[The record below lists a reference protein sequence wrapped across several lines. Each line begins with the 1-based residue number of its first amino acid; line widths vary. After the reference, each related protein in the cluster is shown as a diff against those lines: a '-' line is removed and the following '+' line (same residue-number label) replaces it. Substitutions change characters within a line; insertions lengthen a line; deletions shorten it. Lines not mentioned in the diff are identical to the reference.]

1 MLDVVKKQHETG
13 LSVVN
18 DGEQGR
24 ADYTIYV
31 KDRLTGFAG
40 ESSSWPN
47 PDAEEFPEWT
57 EMARQF
63 APPFQK
69 RPACTGPVEWKDWAA
84 VERDIQNLKDAAAAA
99 GAEEVFMTSPSPGQI
114 GRFLQNRYYPSD
126 EKYLYTLAD
135 VMKREYRA
143 IVDAGFVLQIDC
155 PDLALGRHTQF
166 AHLSLREFRDIAA
179 MHVEVLDYAVADLP
193 PDRMRIHVCWASTG
207 GPHHRDLP
215 LKDMADIVIKA
226 RPVGLVIAGANPR
239 HEHEWKV
246 WKDVKLPDGKVLVA
260 GVIDSTTN
268 FIEHP
273 ELVAERIE
281 RYAGVVGS
289 RTRPSCALSSPTAP
303 ARTPSTRPARP
314 HRVRRPHVT
323 RSALS
328 FLDVVPD
335 PGRASR
341 APGAAPAGRALDH
354 DRAAARMAADPR
366 AIALVT
372 LAFALREGR
381 RTECQAELG
390 RVHSLATPVARP
402 KRLFEFPMRTARAVP
417 SNRNTGVN
425 ASPGPRSMETT
436 IASRPPAIAVA
447 MPSKAA
453 RAPGAMRSRCP
464 VAVAMRR
471 ISCSNAGSA
480 ST

>member
-1 MLDVVKKQHETG
+1 MRRSTDRILTTHTGSLPRPRDLLGFLRDREEGRPIAEATLRERTRSAVLDVVKKQRETG
-13 LSVVN
+13 LSAVN

-69 RPACTGPVEWKDWAA
+69 RPACVGPVEWKDWPA
-84 VERDIQNLKDAAAAA
+84 VERDIQNLKDAAAAG

-135 VMKREYRA
+135 VMKREYQA
-143 IVDAGFVLQIDC
+143 IVDAGFVLQLDC

-166 AHLSLREFRDIAA
+166 SHLSLREFRDIAA
-179 MHVEVLDYAVADLP
+179 MHVEVLNYAVADIP
-193 PDRMRIHVCWASTG
+193 PDQVRIHVCWVSTG

-215 LKDMADIVIKA
+215 LRDIADVVIKA
-226 RPVGLVIAGANPR
+226 RPAGLVIAGANPR

-246 WKDVKLPDGKVLVA
+246 WKDVKLPEGKVLVA

-281 RYAGVVGS
+281 RYAGVVG
-289 RTRPSCALSSPTAP
+289 RENVIAGVDCGFGTFAG
-303 ARTPSTRPARP
+303 
-314 HRVRRPHVT
+314 RVQVDTNIVWHKL
-323 RSALS
+323 RSLVAGASL
-328 FLDVVPD
+328 
-335 PGRASR
+335 ASR
-341 APGAAPAGRALDH
+341 ALW
-354 DRAAARMAADPR
+354 
-366 AIALVT
+366 
-372 LAFALREGR
+372 
-381 RTECQAELG
+381 
-390 RVHSLATPVARP
+390 
-402 KRLFEFPMRTARAVP
+402 
-417 SNRNTGVN
+417 
-425 ASPGPRSMETT
+425 
-436 IASRPPAIAVA
+436 
-447 MPSKAA
+447 
-453 RAPGAMRSRCP
+453 
-464 VAVAMRR
+464 
-471 ISCSNAGSA
+471 
-480 ST
+480 

>member
-1 MLDVVKKQHETG
+1 MKRSTDRILTTHTGSLPRPKDLLGLLRDREEGRLIAEATLRDRTRSAVLDVVKKQRETG
-13 LSVVN
+13 LSIVN

-69 RPACTGPVEWKDWAA
+69 RPACTGPVEWKDWPA
-84 VERDIQNLKDAAAAA
+84 VERDIQNLKDAATTG
-99 GAEEVFMTSPSPGQI
+99 GADEVFMTSPSPGQI

-135 VMKREYRA
+135 VMKREYKA
-143 IVDAGFVLQIDC
+143 IVDAGFILQLDC

-166 AHLSLREFRDIAA
+166 SHLSLREFRDIAA
-179 MHVEVLDYAVADLP
+179 MHVEVLNYAVGDIP

-215 LKDMADIVIKA
+215 LKDIADVVIQA
-226 RPVGLVIAGANPR
+226 RPAGLVIAGANPR

-281 RYAGVVGS
+281 RYAAVLGRENVVAGVDCGFGTFAGRVQVDTNIVW
-289 RTRPSCALSSPTAP
+289 RKLRALVEGAG
-303 ARTPSTRPARP
+303 
-314 HRVRRPHVT
+314 
-323 RSALS
+323 L
-328 FLDVVPD
+328 
-335 PGRASR
+335 ASR
-341 APGAAPAGRALDH
+341 ALW
-354 DRAAARMAADPR
+354 
-366 AIALVT
+366 
-372 LAFALREGR
+372 
-381 RTECQAELG
+381 
-390 RVHSLATPVARP
+390 
-402 KRLFEFPMRTARAVP
+402 
-417 SNRNTGVN
+417 
-425 ASPGPRSMETT
+425 
-436 IASRPPAIAVA
+436 
-447 MPSKAA
+447 
-453 RAPGAMRSRCP
+453 
-464 VAVAMRR
+464 
-471 ISCSNAGSA
+471 
-480 ST
+480 

>member
-1 MLDVVKKQHETG
+1 VKRSTDRILTTHTGSLPRPKDLLRLLQDREEGRLRDEAALAGRARSAVLDVVGKQRETG
-13 LSVVN
+13 LSIVN

-47 PDAEEFPEWT
+47 PDVEEFPEWT

-69 RPACTGPVEWKDWAA
+69 RPACTGPVEWKDWPA
-84 VERDIQNLKDAAAAA
+84 VERDIQNLKDAAAA
-99 GAEEVFMTSPSPGQI
+99 GAADEVFMTSPSPGQI

-179 MHVEVLDYAVADLP
+179 MHVEVLNYAVADIP
-193 PDRMRIHVCWASTG
+193 ADRMRIHICWASTG

-215 LKDMADIVIKA
+215 LKDIVDVVIKA
-226 RPVGLVIAGANPR
+226 RPMGLVIAGANPR

-246 WKDVKLPDGKVLVA
+246 WKDVKLPAGKVLVA

-281 RYAGVVGS
+281 RYARVVG
-289 RTRPSCALSSPTAP
+289 RENVIAGVDCGFGTFAG
-303 ARTPSTRPARP
+303 
-314 HRVRRPHVT
+314 RVQVDTNIVWHKL
-323 RSALS
+323 RSLVEGAGL
-328 FLDVVPD
+328 
-335 PGRASR
+335 ASR
-341 APGAAPAGRALDH
+341 ALW
-354 DRAAARMAADPR
+354 
-366 AIALVT
+366 
-372 LAFALREGR
+372 
-381 RTECQAELG
+381 
-390 RVHSLATPVARP
+390 
-402 KRLFEFPMRTARAVP
+402 
-417 SNRNTGVN
+417 
-425 ASPGPRSMETT
+425 
-436 IASRPPAIAVA
+436 
-447 MPSKAA
+447 
-453 RAPGAMRSRCP
+453 
-464 VAVAMRR
+464 
-471 ISCSNAGSA
+471 
-480 ST
+480 

>member
-1 MLDVVKKQHETG
+1 MRRSTDRILTTHTGSLPRPRDLLGFLRDREEGRPIAEATLRERTRSAVLDVVKKQRETG
-13 LSVVN
+13 LSAVN

-69 RPACTGPVEWKDWAA
+69 RPACVGPVEWKDWPA
-84 VERDIQNLKDAAAAA
+84 VERDIQNLKDAAAAG

-135 VMKREYRA
+135 VMKREYQA
-143 IVDAGFVLQIDC
+143 IVDAGFVLQLDC

-166 AHLSLREFRDIAA
+166 SHLSLREFRDIAA
-179 MHVEVLDYAVADLP
+179 MHVEVLNYAVADIP
-193 PDRMRIHVCWASTG
+193 PDQMRIHVCWASTG

-215 LKDMADIVIKA
+215 LRDIADVVIKA
-226 RPVGLVIAGANPR
+226 RPAGLVIAGANPR

-281 RYAGVVGS
+281 RYAGVVG
-289 RTRPSCALSSPTAP
+289 RENVIAGVDCGFGTFAG
-303 ARTPSTRPARP
+303 
-314 HRVRRPHVT
+314 RVQVDTNIVWHKL
-323 RSALS
+323 RSLVEGASL
-328 FLDVVPD
+328 
-335 PGRASR
+335 ASR
-341 APGAAPAGRALDH
+341 ALW
-354 DRAAARMAADPR
+354 
-366 AIALVT
+366 
-372 LAFALREGR
+372 
-381 RTECQAELG
+381 
-390 RVHSLATPVARP
+390 
-402 KRLFEFPMRTARAVP
+402 
-417 SNRNTGVN
+417 
-425 ASPGPRSMETT
+425 
-436 IASRPPAIAVA
+436 
-447 MPSKAA
+447 
-453 RAPGAMRSRCP
+453 
-464 VAVAMRR
+464 
-471 ISCSNAGSA
+471 
-480 ST
+480 

>member
-1 MLDVVKKQHETG
+1 MRRSTDRILTTHTGSLPRPRDLLGFLRDREEGRPIAEATLRERTRSAVLDVVKKQRETG
-13 LSVVN
+13 LSAVN

-69 RPACTGPVEWKDWAA
+69 RPACTGPVEWKDWPA
-84 VERDIQNLKDAAAAA
+84 VERDIQNLKDAATTG
-99 GAEEVFMTSPSPGQI
+99 GADEVFMTSPSPGQI

-135 VMKREYRA
+135 VMKREYKA
-143 IVDAGFVLQIDC
+143 IVDAGFILQLDC

-166 AHLSLREFRDIAA
+166 SHLSLREFRDIAA
-179 MHVEVLDYAVADLP
+179 MHVEVLNYAVADIP
-193 PDRMRIHVCWASTG
+193 PEQMRIHVCWASTG

-215 LKDMADIVIKA
+215 LRDIADVVIKA
-226 RPVGLVIAGANPR
+226 RPAGLVIAGANPR

-281 RYAGVVGS
+281 RYAGVVG
-289 RTRPSCALSSPTAP
+289 RENVIAGVDCGFGTFAG
-303 ARTPSTRPARP
+303 
-314 HRVRRPHVT
+314 RVQVDTNIVWHKL
-323 RSALS
+323 RSLVAGASL
-328 FLDVVPD
+328 
-335 PGRASR
+335 ASR
-341 APGAAPAGRALDH
+341 ALW
-354 DRAAARMAADPR
+354 
-366 AIALVT
+366 
-372 LAFALREGR
+372 
-381 RTECQAELG
+381 
-390 RVHSLATPVARP
+390 
-402 KRLFEFPMRTARAVP
+402 
-417 SNRNTGVN
+417 
-425 ASPGPRSMETT
+425 
-436 IASRPPAIAVA
+436 
-447 MPSKAA
+447 
-453 RAPGAMRSRCP
+453 
-464 VAVAMRR
+464 
-471 ISCSNAGSA
+471 
-480 ST
+480 

>member
-1 MLDVVKKQHETG
+1 VRRSTDRILTTHTGSLPRPKDLLRLLQEREEGRLRDDAVLAGRTRAAVLDVVKKQRETG
-13 LSVVN
+13 LAVVN

-40 ESSSWPN
+40 ESASWPN

-69 RPACTGPVEWKDWAA
+69 RPACTGPVAWKDWPA

-99 GAEEVFMTSPSPGQI
+99 GADEVFMTSPSPGQI
-114 GRFLQNRYYPSD
+114 GRFRQNRYYPSD

-143 IVDAGFVLQIDC
+143 IVDAGFILQIDC

-166 AHLSLREFRDIAA
+166 AHLTLREFRDVAA
-179 MHVEVLDYAVADLP
+179 MHVEVLNDAVAELP

-207 GPHHRDLP
+207 GPHHRDVP
-215 LKDMADIVIKA
+215 LRDIADIVIKA
-226 RPVGLVIAGANPR
+226 RPIGLVIAGANPR

-246 WKDVKLPDGKVLVA
+246 WKDVKLPAGKVLVA

-281 RYAGVVGS
+281 RYASVVG
-289 RTRPSCALSSPTAP
+289 RENVIAGVDCGFGT
-303 ARTPSTRPARP
+303 
-314 HRVRRPHVT
+314 
-323 RSALS
+323 
-328 FLDVVPD
+328 F
-335 PGRASR
+335 
-341 APGAAPAGRALDH
+341 AGRVQVDTKIVWMKLASL
-354 DRAAARMAADPR
+354 AEGARMASK
-366 AIALVT
+366 
-372 LAFALREGR
+372 
-381 RTECQAELG
+381 ELW
-390 RVHSLATPVARP
+390 
-402 KRLFEFPMRTARAVP
+402 K
-417 SNRNTGVN
+417 
-425 ASPGPRSMETT
+425 
-436 IASRPPAIAVA
+436 
-447 MPSKAA
+447 KAA
-453 RAPGAMRSRCP
+453 
-464 VAVAMRR
+464 
-471 ISCSNAGSA
+471 
-480 ST
+480 

>member
-1 MLDVVKKQHETG
+1 VKRSTDRILTTHTGSLPRPKDLLGLLRDREEGRPIAEATLRDRTRSAVLDVVKKQRESG

-69 RPACTGPVEWKDWAA
+69 RPACTGPVEWKDWPA
-84 VERDIQNLKDAAAAA
+84 VERDIQNLKDAAAG
-99 GAEEVFMTSPSPGQI
+99 GADEVFMTSPSPGQI

-126 EKYLYTLAD
+126 EKYLYILAD

-143 IVDAGFVLQIDC
+143 IVDAGFILQIDC

-179 MHVEVLDYAVADLP
+179 MHVEVLNYAVADIA

-215 LKDMADIVIKA
+215 LKDIADVVIKA
-226 RPVGLVIAGANPR
+226 RPTGMVIAGANPR

-246 WKDVKLPDGKVLVA
+246 WRDVKLPDGKVLVA

-273 ELVAERIE
+273 ELVAERIA
-281 RYAGVVGS
+281 RYAGVVG
-289 RTRPSCALSSPTAP
+289 RENVIAGVDCGFGTFAGRVQVDTNIVWHKLRALVEGAS
-303 ARTPSTRPARP
+303 
-314 HRVRRPHVT
+314 
-323 RSALS
+323 L
-328 FLDVVPD
+328 
-335 PGRASR
+335 ASR
-341 APGAAPAGRALDH
+341 ALW
-354 DRAAARMAADPR
+354 
-366 AIALVT
+366 
-372 LAFALREGR
+372 
-381 RTECQAELG
+381 
-390 RVHSLATPVARP
+390 
-402 KRLFEFPMRTARAVP
+402 
-417 SNRNTGVN
+417 
-425 ASPGPRSMETT
+425 
-436 IASRPPAIAVA
+436 
-447 MPSKAA
+447 
-453 RAPGAMRSRCP
+453 
-464 VAVAMRR
+464 
-471 ISCSNAGSA
+471 
-480 ST
+480 

>member
-1 MLDVVKKQHETG
+1 MKRSTDQILTTHTGSLPRPKDLLRLLQDREEGRLSDEAALAGRTRSAVLDVVKKQRETG
-13 LSVVN
+13 LAVVN

-69 RPACTGPVEWKDWAA
+69 RPACTGPVAWKDWPA
-84 VERDIQNLKDAAAAA
+84 VERDIQNLKDGAAAA
-99 GAEEVFMTSPSPGQI
+99 GADEVFMTSPSPGQI

-135 VMKREYRA
+135 VMKREYKA

-166 AHLSLREFRDIAA
+166 ANLTLREFRDVAA
-179 MHVEVLDYAVADLP
+179 MHVEVLNYAVADLA

-207 GPHHRDLP
+207 GPHHRDVP
-215 LKDMADIVIKA
+215 LRDIADVVIKA

-239 HEHEWKV
+239 HEHEWKA
-246 WKDVKLPDGKVLVA
+246 WKDVKLPAGKVLVA

-281 RYAGVVGS
+281 RYAGVVG
-289 RTRPSCALSSPTAP
+289 RENLIAGVDCGFGTFAGRVQVDTNIVWHKLRALVEGA
-303 ARTPSTRPARP
+303 A
-314 HRVRRPHVT
+314 
-323 RSALS
+323 
-328 FLDVVPD
+328 
-335 PGRASR
+335 RASR
-341 APGAAPAGRALDH
+341 ALW
-354 DRAAARMAADPR
+354 
-366 AIALVT
+366 
-372 LAFALREGR
+372 
-381 RTECQAELG
+381 
-390 RVHSLATPVARP
+390 
-402 KRLFEFPMRTARAVP
+402 
-417 SNRNTGVN
+417 
-425 ASPGPRSMETT
+425 
-436 IASRPPAIAVA
+436 
-447 MPSKAA
+447 
-453 RAPGAMRSRCP
+453 
-464 VAVAMRR
+464 
-471 ISCSNAGSA
+471 
-480 ST
+480 

>member
-1 MLDVVKKQHETG
+1 MKRSTDRILTTHTGSLPRPKDLLGLLRDREEGRPIAEATLRDRTRSAVLDVVKKQRESG

-69 RPACTGPVEWKDWAA
+69 RPACTGPVEWKDWPA
-84 VERDIQNLKDAAAAA
+84 VERDIQNLKDAAAG
-99 GAEEVFMTSPSPGQI
+99 GADEVFMTSPSPGQI

-126 EKYLYTLAD
+126 EKYLYILAD

-143 IVDAGFVLQIDC
+143 IVDAGFILQIDC

-179 MHVEVLDYAVADLP
+179 MHVEVLNYAVADIA

-215 LKDMADIVIKA
+215 LKDIADVVIKA
-226 RPVGLVIAGANPR
+226 RPTGMVIAGANPR

-246 WKDVKLPDGKVLVA
+246 WRDVKLPDGKVLVA

-273 ELVAERIE
+273 ELVAERIA
-281 RYAGVVGS
+281 RYAGVVG
-289 RTRPSCALSSPTAP
+289 RENVIAGVDCGFGTFAGRVQVDTNIVWHKLRALVEGAS
-303 ARTPSTRPARP
+303 
-314 HRVRRPHVT
+314 
-323 RSALS
+323 L
-328 FLDVVPD
+328 
-335 PGRASR
+335 ASR
-341 APGAAPAGRALDH
+341 ALW
-354 DRAAARMAADPR
+354 
-366 AIALVT
+366 
-372 LAFALREGR
+372 
-381 RTECQAELG
+381 
-390 RVHSLATPVARP
+390 
-402 KRLFEFPMRTARAVP
+402 
-417 SNRNTGVN
+417 
-425 ASPGPRSMETT
+425 
-436 IASRPPAIAVA
+436 
-447 MPSKAA
+447 
-453 RAPGAMRSRCP
+453 
-464 VAVAMRR
+464 
-471 ISCSNAGSA
+471 
-480 ST
+480 